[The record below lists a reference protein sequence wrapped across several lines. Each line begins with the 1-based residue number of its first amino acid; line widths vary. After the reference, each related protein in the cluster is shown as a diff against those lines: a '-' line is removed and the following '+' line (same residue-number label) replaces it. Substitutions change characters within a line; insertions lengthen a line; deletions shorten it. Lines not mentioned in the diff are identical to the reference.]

1 MSGFKHK
8 LGILRKLKKLYQ
20 LTVSLREFL
29 RYYSRPG
36 AARYCRGVFLGM
48 DTWVAFM
55 MCNANSFKSLMAG
68 SALLLLVAPAVQA
81 AEQLPDAPAIDAR
94 AFILMDYASG
104 KVLTEGNADEK
115 LDPASLTKIM
125 TSYVVG
131 QALKANKIKLTD
143 MVTIG
148 RDAWATGNPALRGSS
163 VMFLKPGE
171 QVSVENLNK
180 GVIIQSG
187 NDASI
192 AIADYVAGSQDSFVS
207 LMNGYAQKIG
217 LTNTTFKTV
226 HGLDAPGQYSTA
238 RDMALLTKAMIH
250 DVPEEYAVHKEK
262 EFTFNNIR
270 QPNRNRLLWSS
281 NLNVD
286 GVKTG
291 TTAGAGYNLVS
302 SATQGDMRL
311 IAVVLGTKSDRVRFN
326 ESEKLLTWGFRF
338 YETVTPIKADA
349 TFISQRVWFGDKSEV
364 NLGAGEAG
372 SVTIPKGQL
381 KNLKASYTLSQPQLT
396 APLTKGQ
403 VVGTIDFKLNDK
415 TIEQRPLIV
424 MEAVEEGGFFSRMI
438 DFVLMK
444 LHGWFG
450 SWFS

>member
-1 MSGFKHK
+1 MTRDAF
-8 LGILRKLKKLYQ
+8 
-20 LTVSLREFL
+20 SLRSL
-29 RYYSRPG
+29 
-36 AARYCRGVFLGM
+36 
-48 DTWVAFM
+48 VA
-55 MCNANSFKSLMAG
+55 G
-68 SALLLLVAPAVQA
+68 TTLLLLVAPALQA

-94 AFILMDYASG
+94 AWILMDYASG

-131 QALKANKIKLTD
+131 QALKAGKIKPTD

-148 RDAWATGNPALRGSS
+148 KDAWATGNPVLRGSS

-226 HGLDAPGQYSTA
+226 HGLDAPGQFSTA

-250 DVPEEYAVHKEK
+250 DVPEEYAIHKEK

-270 QPNRNRLLWSS
+270 QPNRNRLLWNSS
-281 NLNVD
+281 LNVD

-302 SATQGDMRL
+302 SGNQGDMRL
-311 IAVVLGTKSDRVRFN
+311 IAVVLGTKTDRIRFG

-338 YETVTPIKADA
+338 FETVTPIKPDA
-349 TFISQRVWFGDKSEV
+349 TFITQRVWYGDTSEAK
-364 NLGAGEAG
+364 LGAGDAG
-372 SVTIPKGQL
+372 SITIQKGQL
-381 KNLKASYTLSQPQLT
+381 KNLKASYTLNQPQLT

-424 MEAVEEGGFFSRMI
+424 MEAVPEGGFFGRML

-444 LHGWFG
+444 FHSWFGGWF
-450 SWFS
+450 S

>member
-1 MSGFKHK
+1 MTRDVF
-8 LGILRKLKKLYQ
+8 
-20 LTVSLREFL
+20 SLRGL
-29 RYYSRPG
+29 
-36 AARYCRGVFLGM
+36 V
-48 DTWVAFM
+48 T
-55 MCNANSFKSLMAG
+55 G
-68 SALLLLVAPAVQA
+68 SAFLLLVAPAVQA
-81 AEQLPDAPAIDAR
+81 AEQLPDAPSIDAR
-94 AFILMDYASG
+94 AWILMDYSSG

-131 QALKANKIKLTD
+131 QALKAGKIKPTD

-148 RDAWATGNPALRGSS
+148 KDAWATGNPVLRGSS

-207 LMNGYAQKIG
+207 LMNAYAQKIG

-226 HGLDAPGQYSTA
+226 HGLDAPGQFSTA

-250 DVPEEYAVHKEK
+250 DVPEEYAIHKEK

-281 NLNVD
+281 SLNVD

-291 TTAGAGYNLVS
+291 TTAGAGYNLVA
-302 SATQGDMRL
+302 SASQGEMRL
-311 IAVVLGTKSDRVRFN
+311 ISVVLGTKTDRVRFG

-338 YETVTPIKADA
+338 FETVTPIKPDA
-349 TFISQRVWFGDKSEV
+349 TFVTQRVWYGDTREAK
-364 NLGAGEAG
+364 LGAGEAG
-372 SVTIPKGQL
+372 SITIPKGQL
-381 KNLKASYTLSQPQLT
+381 KNLKASYTLTQPQLT
-396 APLTKGQ
+396 APLAKGQ

-424 MEAVEEGGFFSRMI
+424 MEAVEEGGFFNRML

-444 LHGWFG
+444 FHEWFG